1 MKISIFGAGYVGL
14 VAATGFA
21 DFGHTVCCG
30 DVNEDLVS
38 SLKAGK
44 LHFFEPNLEEL
55 MARQVGAGRLSFS
68 HDLNEL
74 ISFADVLV
82 LAVGT
87 PTSPSGDAD
96 LDAVTSVA
104 TSIATNMSSDKVVVI
119 KSTVPIGTCKSIEGL
134 ISRRLAEN
142 SRKLKVSVI
151 SNPEFLREGSAVADF
166 QRPDRLIVG
175 VEDPK
180 DGALMKSLYAPILR
194 DQVKIFEM
202 SRESA
207 ELTKYASNAML
218 ATRISFINEIALLA
232 EKVGADVESVRAGIG
247 SDSRIGPEFL
257 SAGIGFGGSCFP
269 KDLKALVKMGE
280 QNSLAMHVI
289 RATLEVNLN
298 QRSVLVAKANDHF
311 GSLKGMKCAIW
322 GLSFKPET
330 DDLRYAP
337 SIEIVD
343 SLVAA
348 GASVSAYDP
357 AFRDASR
364 FDEFTGGRFELCNTA
379 YEAVADAD
387 MLFLVTEWRE
397 FMSPDFRRM
406 SEVMSQP
413 IIFDGRNIWNPQ
425 SLKSR
430 GFTYFGIG
438 R

>member
-55 MARQVGAGRLSFS
+55 MARQVAAGRLSFS
-68 HDLNEL
+68 HDLNE
-74 ISFADVLV
+74 ITSFADVLV

-87 PTSPSGDAD
+87 PTLPNGDAD
-96 LDAVTSVA
+96 LDAVISVA
-104 TSIATNMSSDKVVVI
+104 TSIATNMRSDKVVVI

-166 QRPDRLIVG
+166 QSPDRLIVG
-175 VEDPK
+175 VEDPN

-298 QRSVLVAKANDHF
+298 QRSVLVAKAIDHF

-364 FDEFTGGRFELCNTA
+364 FDEFTGGRFELCNSA

>member
-55 MARQVGAGRLSFS
+55 MARQVAAGRLNFS

-74 ISFADVLV
+74 TSFADVLV

-87 PTSPSGDAD
+87 PTLASGDTD

-104 TSIATNMSSDKVVVI
+104 TSIATNMRSDKVVVI
-119 KSTVPIGTCKSIEGL
+119 KSTVPMGTCKSIERL

-142 SRKLKVSVI
+142 SQKLKVSVI

-166 QRPDRLIVG
+166 QSPDRLIVG
-175 VEDPK
+175 VEDPN

-194 DQVKIFEM
+194 DHVKIFEM

-269 KDLKALVKMGE
+269 KDLKALVKLGE
-280 QNSLAMHVI
+280 QNSLAMHVV

-298 QRSVLVAKANDHF
+298 QRSVLVAKAIDHF

-337 SIEIVD
+337 SIEIVN

-348 GASVSAYDP
+348 GARVSAYDP

-406 SEVMSQP
+406 SEVMNQP
-413 IIFDGRNIWNPQ
+413 VIFDGRNIWNLQ
-425 SLKSR
+425 SVKSR

>member
-1 MKISIFGAGYVGL
+1 MGL

-55 MARQVGAGRLSFS
+55 MARQVAAGRLSFS

-87 PTSPSGDAD
+87 PTSPSGDVD

-104 TSIATNMSSDKVVVI
+104 TSIATNMGSDKAVVI
-119 KSTVPIGTCKSIEGL
+119 KSTVPIGTCKSVEGL
-134 ISRRLAEN
+134 ISRRLAED

-166 QRPDRLIVG
+166 QSPDRLIVG

-194 DQVKIFEM
+194 NQVKIFEM

-298 QRSVLVAKANDHF
+298 QRSVLVAKAIDHF

-364 FDEFTGGRFELCNTA
+364 FDEFTGGRFELCNSA

>member
-55 MARQVGAGRLSFS
+55 MARQVAAGRLSFS
-68 HDLNEL
+68 HDLNE
-74 ISFADVLV
+74 ITSFADVLV

-87 PTSPSGDAD
+87 PTLPNGDAD
-96 LDAVTSVA
+96 LDAVISVA
-104 TSIATNMSSDKVVVI
+104 TSIATNMRSDKVVVI

-134 ISRRLAEN
+134 ISRRLAES

-166 QRPDRLIVG
+166 QSPDRLIVG

-298 QRSVLVAKANDHF
+298 QRSVLVAKAIDHF

-379 YEAVADAD
+379 YGAVADAD

>member
-55 MARQVGAGRLSFS
+55 MARQVAAGRLSFS

-74 ISFADVLV
+74 TSFADVLV

-87 PTSPSGDAD
+87 PTLPSGDTD

-104 TSIATNMSSDKVVVI
+104 TSIATNMKSDKVVVI

-298 QRSVLVAKANDHF
+298 QRSVLVAKAIDHF

-348 GASVSAYDP
+348 GARVSAYDP

-413 IIFDGRNIWNPQ
+413 VIFDGRNIWNPQ

>member
-55 MARQVGAGRLSFS
+55 MARQVAAGRLSFS

-87 PTSPSGDAD
+87 PTSPSGDVD

-104 TSIATNMSSDKVVVI
+104 TSIATNMGSDKAVVI
-119 KSTVPIGTCKSIEGL
+119 KSTVPIGTCKSVEGL
-134 ISRRLAEN
+134 ISRRLAED

-180 DGALMKSLYAPILR
+180 DGVLMKSLYAPILR

-298 QRSVLVAKANDHF
+298 QRSVLVAKAIDHF

-364 FDEFTGGRFELCNTA
+364 FDEFTGGRFELCNSA

-413 IIFDGRNIWNPQ
+413 VIFDGRNIWNPQ

>member
-55 MARQVGAGRLSFS
+55 MARQVAAGRLIFS
-68 HDLNEL
+68 HDLNE
-74 ISFADVLV
+74 ITSFADVLV

-87 PTSPSGDAD
+87 PTLPNGDAD

-104 TSIATNMSSDKVVVI
+104 TSIATNMRSDKVVVI
-119 KSTVPIGTCKSIEGL
+119 KSTVPIGTCKYIEGL

-298 QRSVLVAKANDHF
+298 QRSVLVAKAIDHF

-413 IIFDGRNIWNPQ
+413 VIFDGRNIWNPQ